1 MLISL
6 SIEADAVT
14 GFDFNTKNID
24 PELLCLVSSSYY
36 ERKYNIPKDLLRSIS
51 IVESGKWNR
60 EYKMT
65 FAWPWIVG
73 IDGKGEYFKSY
84 GEAAAFLRKAVAR
97 GENVDIGCHQINW
110 KYHGHHFNKPEEL
123 LHPKI
128 NAAYAAHFL
137 IEKFNS
143 AKDWSKA
150 VAHYHSH
157 TPEFGDRYLKKVHSV
172 LENMKSQN
180 GQKYNEYLNSKTSNL
195 RQNKN
200 LLYEVNHRL
209 KKKATQDKY
218 ITTNNRDIIT
228 NTQKVNQASDIVV
241 FSVELPANSTI
252 LEN

>member
-1 MLISL
+1 MQVN
-6 SIEADAVT
+6 AVT
-14 GFDFNTKNID
+14 SFDFNTKNVD

-36 ERKYNIPKDLLRSIS
+36 EKKYNIPKNLLRSIS

-60 EYKMT
+60 EHKMT

-73 IDGKGEYFKSY
+73 IDGKGEYFNTYS
-84 GEAAAFLRKAVAR
+84 EAAVFLRKAIMR

-143 AKDWSKA
+143 SKDWSKA

-157 TPEFGDRYLKKVHSV
+157 TPAFGNRYLKKVHTV
-172 LENMKSQN
+172 LENMN
-180 GQKYNEYLNSKTSNL
+180 GENGKKYNEYLNSKTSNL

-200 LLYEVNHRL
+200 LLYEANH
-209 KKKATQDKY
+209 KVKQQATKDSY
-218 ITTNNRDIIT
+218 STIHNRNILTKTHKI
-228 NTQKVNQASDIVV
+228 NQASDIVV
-241 FSVELPANSTI
+241 FSVELPVNSTI